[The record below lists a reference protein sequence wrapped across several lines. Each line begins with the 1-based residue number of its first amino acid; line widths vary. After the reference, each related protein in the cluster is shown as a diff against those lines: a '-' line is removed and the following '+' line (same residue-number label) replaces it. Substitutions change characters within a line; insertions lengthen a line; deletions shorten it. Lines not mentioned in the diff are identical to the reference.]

1 MTWRLALRGVGVSA
15 ALSIAVACAQG
26 EDGID
31 IGGGAG
37 TDPDAGSEGGARL
50 PTSDSGGGSSGT
62 NPDPN
67 DDGGT
72 DPGCTGKVV
81 INELMTTGPQGA
93 NDEFVELYNPN
104 SCAISLAGWRLAYKP
119 TAGTGGPPADLG
131 SVYYTFAAGDSIAAG
146 AFFVLGTASFVGSKD
161 ATMKNGMSADG
172 GQVGLVD
179 DTDTLVD
186 ALGWGGATG
195 PYVEGTAAPKA
206 PTNGSVGRKSDGL
219 DTDNNASD
227 CKAFNK
233 PTPGAANN

>member
-31 IGGGAG
+31 LGTGA
-37 TDPDAGSEGGARL
+37 DPDAGTEGGARL

-62 NPDPN
+62 NPDPK

-72 DPGCTGKVV
+72 DPEPGCTGKVV
-81 INELMTTGPQGA
+81 INELMPRGSKGA
-93 NDEFVELYNPN
+93 TEEFIELYNPN
-104 SCAISLAGWRLAYKP
+104 SCAISLGGWKLPYRSN
-119 TAGTGGPPADLG
+119 TGGGNAVLH
-131 SVYYTFAAGDSIAAG
+131 TFAAGQSIAAG
-146 AFFVLGTASFVGSKD
+146 SYLVLGTSLFTGNKD
-161 ATMKNGMSADG
+161 ITIADG
-172 GQVGLVD
+172 MADDGQVGLLD
-179 DTDTLVD
+179 DTGTVVD
-186 ALGWGGATG
+186 ALGFGGAKG
-195 PYVEGTAAPKA
+195 PYVEGTAAPAA

-227 CKAFNK
+227 CKGFNK